1 MRTRVLL
8 FFLFLA
14 ATLSHAADERKP
26 VTFHLPPGKSEK
38 AIEFHRRVNIAHF
51 AGVAWDC
58 VVLALMIRL
67 RFAPRVR
74 EWAAQRWKLRFL
86 RGLAV
91 ITAVFGVMWL
101 WSLPLSIYR
110 HALVLEYGL
119 SVHPWAPWLL
129 DWIKAGLITGIPAA
143 LVVLAFY
150 AIAGRTRAWWL
161 YAWALAVA
169 VMIAGAYL
177 VPVAFDPL
185 FFQFTPLAN
194 TRPDLVPK
202 IEAVAARGGFHV
214 PPDRIFEM
222 DASRKTPAVNA
233 YMTGFGS
240 TKRIVVWDTTVGA
253 LTPPQ
258 IQTVFAHE
266 LGHYALHHIPVSI
279 ALSAAVL
286 LVGFW
291 LLDRL
296 MRILSVR
303 FGSRWSISGLSDYGA
318 VPLALL
324 LALAGSFLTEPLANS
339 YSRWQEHQAD
349 IYELE
354 AMHGLVPDSGRNSAE
369 ADQVMANIDLDDPSP
384 NPFIRFWLFD
394 HPPIAERM
402 AFAQE
407 YDPWSKGERPK
418 YVR

>member
-1 MRTRVLL
+1 LL
-8 FFLFLA
+8 LFLFLA
-14 ATLSHAADERKP
+14 AALSRADDAKKP
-26 VTFHLPPGKSEK
+26 VTFHLPPGKYEK
-38 AIEFHRRVNIAHF
+38 AIEFHRRINIAHF

-58 VVLALMIRL
+58 VALALMIRL
-67 RFAPRVR
+67 QYAPRVR
-74 EWAAQRWKLRFL
+74 DWAAQRWKSGFV
-86 RGLAV
+86 RGFTV
-91 ITAVFGVMWL
+91 IIAVFGALWL

-110 HALVLEYGL
+110 HVLGLEYGL
-119 SVHPWAPWLL
+119 SIHPWASWLL
-129 DWIKAGLITGIPAA
+129 DWIKAGLITGIPSA

-150 AIAGRTRAWWL
+150 GIARRTRAWWL

-169 VMIAGAYL
+169 VTVAGAYL
-177 VPVAFDPL
+177 VPVVFDPL
-185 FFQFTPLAN
+185 FFHFRPLME

-240 TKRIVVWDTTVGA
+240 TKRIVIWDTTIRA
-253 LTPPQ
+253 LTLPQ

-266 LGHYALHHIPVSI
+266 LGHYALHHIPISI

-286 LVGFW
+286 LIGFW
-291 LLDRL
+291 LLDRF
-296 MRILSVR
+296 MRMLSV
-303 FGSRWSISGLSDYGA
+303 LEDYGA
-318 VPLALL
+318 LPLALL
-324 LALAGSFLTEPLANS
+324 LALMGSFLSEPLANS

-354 AMHGLVPDSGRNSAE
+354 AMHALVPDAGRNSAE
-369 ADQVMANIDLDDPSP
+369 ADEVMANIDLDDPSP

-394 HPPIAERM
+394 HPPTAERM

-407 YDPWSKGERPK
+407 YDPWSKGAPPR

>member
-1 MRTRVLL
+1 VLL
-8 FFLFLA
+8 LFLFLA
-14 ATLSHAADERKP
+14 AALSRAGDAQKP
-26 VTFHLPPGKSEK
+26 VTFHLPPGKYEK

-58 VVLALMIRL
+58 VALALMIRL
-67 RFAPRVR
+67 GFAPHVR
-74 EWAAQRWKLRFL
+74 DWVAQRWKSGFV

-91 ITAVFGVMWL
+91 IMAVFGVLWL

-110 HALVLEYGL
+110 HALGLEYGL
-119 SVHPWAPWLL
+119 SIHPWAPWLL

-150 AIAGRTRAWWL
+150 AIARRTRAWWL
-161 YAWALAVA
+161 YGWALGIV
-169 VMIAGAYL
+169 VMIAGTYL
-177 VPVAFDPL
+177 VPVVFDPL
-185 FFQFTPLAN
+185 FFHFTPLMK
-194 TRPDLVPK
+194 TQPDLVPK
-202 IEAVAARGGFHV
+202 IEAVAARGGFQV
-214 PPDRIFEM
+214 ASERIFEM

-240 TKRIVVWDTTVGA
+240 TKRIVIWDTTIHA

-266 LGHYALHHIPVSI
+266 LGHYALHHIPISI

-286 LVGFW
+286 LIGFW
-291 LLDRL
+291 LLDR
-296 MRILSVR
+296 ILRMLSGR
-303 FGSRWSISGLSDYGA
+303 FGSRWGISSLEDYGA
-318 VPLALL
+318 LPLALL
-324 LALAGSFLTEPLANS
+324 LALGGSFLSEPLANS

-354 AMHGLVPDSGRNSAE
+354 AMHSLVPAAGRNSAE

-394 HPPIAERM
+394 HPPTAERM

-407 YDPWSKGERPK
+407 YDPWSKGQPPK

>member
-1 MRTRVLL
+1 LL
-8 FFLFLA
+8 LFLFLA
-14 ATLSHAADERKP
+14 AALSRADEAKKP

-51 AGVAWDC
+51 VGFAWDC
-58 VVLALMIRL
+58 VALALMIRL
-67 RFAPRVR
+67 RFAARVR
-74 EWAAQRWKLRFL
+74 DWAAPRWKSRFT
-86 RGLAV
+86 RGLTV
-91 ITAVFGVMWL
+91 ITAVFGVVWL

-110 HALVLEYGL
+110 HALVLTYGL
-119 SVHPWAPWLL
+119 SVHPWGPWLL
-129 DWIKAGLITGIPAA
+129 DWIKAGLTTGIPAA

-150 AIAGRTRAWWL
+150 AIARRTRAWWL

-177 VPVAFDPL
+177 VPVVFDPL
-185 FFQFTPLAN
+185 FFHFTRL
-194 TRPDLVPK
+194 TETQPDLVSK

-214 PPDRIFEM
+214 PADRIFEM

-240 TKRIVVWDTTVGA
+240 TKRIVIWDTTIRA
-253 LTPPQ
+253 LTPSQ

-266 LGHYALHHIPVSI
+266 LGHYALHHIPVSM

-286 LVGFW
+286 LMGFRI
-291 LLDRL
+291 LDRL
-296 MRILSVR
+296 MRLFSVR
-303 FGSRWSISGLSDYGA
+303 FGAHWSISGLEDYGA
-318 VPLALL
+318 LPLALL
-324 LALAGSFLTEPLANS
+324 LASAGGFLSEPLANS

-354 AMHGLVPDSGRNSAE
+354 AMHALVPEAGRNSAE

-384 NPFIRFWLFD
+384 NAFIRFWLFD
-394 HPPIAERM
+394 HPPTAERM
-402 AFAQE
+402 AFAQN
-407 YDPWSKGERPK
+407 YDPWSNGEQPK